1 MTSTSFWLLLGSVAA
16 VNLLG
21 AASPGPAFFVVSRTA
36 VGQSRRAGLATGLG
50 VSLATVIWA
59 FGTIHGLA
67 LLIAGAAWLFRIM
80 QAAGAVYL
88 IYLGWQAI
96 CHAAEPLP
104 PALAEHGPAGNLAAF
119 RRGFLTNMTN
129 PKVAVFFA
137 SVFAS
142 VSSVF
147 ASVYGAGMPEWI
159 NLAVLGVIAIDEVVW
174 YSLVALAFSS
184 RPAQA
189 AYGRAKRWIDR
200 AFGAF
205 LALFGIRLL
214 WNLRVLAA

>member
-1 MTSTSFWLLLGSVAA
+1 MLNTSIWLLLGSVAA

-36 VGQSRRAGLATGLG
+36 VGQNRRAGLATGLG

-67 LLIAGAAWLFRIM
+67 LLIAEAAWLFRIM
-80 QAAGAVYL
+80 QAAGAAYL
-88 IYLGWQAI
+88 IYLGWKAFR
-96 CHAAEPLP
+96 HAAEPLP
-104 PALAEHGPAGNLAAF
+104 PPLPENAPAGLLLAF
-119 RRGFLTNMTN
+119 RRGFLVNMTN

-142 VSSVF
+142 V
-147 ASVYGAGMPEWI
+147 YGTGMPEWV
-159 NLAVLGVIAIDEVVW
+159 NLVVLAVIAIDEIVW
-174 YSLVALAFSS
+174 YSLVALVFSS

-189 AYGRAKRWIDR
+189 AYGKAKRWIDR

-205 LALFGIRLL
+205 LAMFGIRLL
-214 WNLRVLAA
+214 WNLRLLAA

>member
-1 MTSTSFWLLLGSVAA
+1 MLNTSLWLLLGSVAA

-36 VGQSRRAGLATGLG
+36 VGQNRRAGLATALG

-67 LLIAGAAWLFRIM
+67 LLIAEAAWLFRIM
-80 QAAGAVYL
+80 QAAGAAYL
-88 IYLGWQAI
+88 IYLGWRAI
-96 CHAAEPLP
+96 RHAAEPLP
-104 PALAEHGPAGNLAAF
+104 PPLPDHVPAGLLIAF
-119 RRGFLTNMTN
+119 RRGFLVNMTN

-142 VSSVF
+142 V
-147 ASVYGAGMPEWI
+147 YGTGMPEWV
-159 NLAVLGVIAIDEVVW
+159 NLVVLGVIAIDEIVW
-174 YSLVALAFSS
+174 YSLVALVFSS

-205 LALFGIRLL
+205 LALFGLRLL
-214 WNLRVLAA
+214 WNLRLLAA

>member
-67 LLIAGAAWLFRIM
+67 LLIAEAAWLFRSM
-80 QAAGAVYL
+80 QAAGAAYL

-96 CHAAEPLP
+96 RHAAEPLP
-104 PALAEHGPAGNLAAF
+104 PALAEHGPTGNLAAF

-142 VSSVF
+142 V
-147 ASVYGAGMPEWI
+147 YGAGMPEWV

-184 RPAQA
+184 RPAQT

-205 LALFGIRLL
+205 LALFGIKLL
-214 WNLRVLAA
+214 WNLRLLAG

>member
-1 MTSTSFWLLLGSVAA
+1 MTTSSLLLLLLSVAA

-36 VGQSRRAGLATGLG
+36 VGQSRKAGLATAAG
-50 VSLATVIWA
+50 VSIATVIWA
-59 FGTIHGLA
+59 FGAIHGLA
-67 LLIAGAAWLFRIM
+67 LLIAKAAFLFHIM
-80 QAAGAVYL
+80 QAAGAAFL
-88 IYLGWQAI
+88 IYIGWNAI
-96 CHAAEPLP
+96 RHAAEPLP
-104 PALAEHGPAGNLAAF
+104 PPLPENAPAGLGAAF
-119 RRGFLTNMTN
+119 RRGFLVNMTN

-142 VSSVF
+142 V
-147 ASVYGAGMPEWI
+147 YGTGMPEWV
-159 NLAVLGVIAIDEVVW
+159 NLVVLAVIAVDEMVW
-174 YSLVALAFSS
+174 YTIVALAFSS

-205 LALFGIRLL
+205 LALFGLRLL
-214 WNLRVLAA
+214 WNLRLLLAA

>member
-1 MTSTSFWLLLGSVAA
+1 MDLPLHADLGQLAQRRRGLLRQVDQAA
-16 VNLLG
+16 AQARRL
-21 AASPGPAFFVVSRTA
+21 PIDRRPPSRHQPLPRRDQQRTQA
-36 VGQSRRAGLATGLG
+36 LHLDSRSRRNHRRRQA
-50 VSLATVIWA
+50 WA
-59 FGTIHGLA
+59 PSVRFDP
-67 LLIAGAAWLFRIM
+67 
-80 QAAGAVYL
+80 
-88 IYLGWQAI
+88 LGWQAI
-96 CHAAEPLP
+96 RHAAEPLP

-142 VSSVF
+142 V
-147 ASVYGAGMPEWI
+147 YGAGMPEWI
-159 NLAVLGVIAIDEVVW
+159 NLAVLGGIAIDEVVW

-184 RPAQA
+184 RPAQT

-214 WNLRVLAA
+214 WNLRLLAG

>member
-21 AASPGPAFFVVSRTA
+21 AASPGPAFFLVSRTA

-80 QAAGAVYL
+80 QAAGAAYL

-96 CHAAEPLP
+96 RHAAEPLP
-104 PALAEHGPAGNLAAF
+104 PALAEHGPTGNLAAF

-142 VSSVF
+142 I
-147 ASVYGAGMPEWI
+147 YGAGMPEWV

-184 RPAQA
+184 RPAQT

-214 WNLRVLAA
+214 WNLRLLAG

>member
-1 MTSTSFWLLLGSVAA
+1 MTNSSLLLLLGSVAA

-36 VGQSRRAGLATGLG
+36 VGHNRRAGLATALG

-67 LLIAGAAWLFRIM
+67 LLIAEAAWLFRIM
-80 QAAGAVYL
+80 QAAGAAYL
-88 IYLGWQAI
+88 IYLGWKAFR
-96 CHAAEPLP
+96 HAAEPLP
-104 PALAEHGPAGNLAAF
+104 PALVDHTPTGLLAAF
-119 RRGFLTNMTN
+119 RRGFLVNMTN

-142 VSSVF
+142 V
-147 ASVYGAGMPEWI
+147 YGSGMPEWV
-159 NLAVLGVIAIDEVVW
+159 NLVVLGVIAIDEIVW

-205 LALFGIRLL
+205 LALFGLRLL
-214 WNLRVLAA
+214 WNLRLLAA

>member
-80 QAAGAVYL
+80 QAAGAAYL

-96 CHAAEPLP
+96 RHAAEPLP

-137 SVFAS
+137 
-142 VSSVF
+142 SVF

-214 WNLRVLAA
+214 WNLRLLAASP

>member
-1 MTSTSFWLLLGSVAA
+1 MLTASTSFWLMIGSVAA
-16 VNLLG
+16 VNLMG

-36 VGQSRRAGLATGLG
+36 VGQSRRAGLATALG

-67 LLIAGAAWLFRIM
+67 LLISQAAWLFRIL
-80 QAAGAVYL
+80 QAAGACYL
-88 IYLGWQAI
+88 VYLGWQAFR
-96 CHAAEPLP
+96 HAAEPLP
-104 PALAEHGPAGNLAAF
+104 VMDPQKLPAGLSAAF

-142 VSSVF
+142 V
-147 ASVYGAGMPEWI
+147 YGPGMPEWT
-159 NLAVLGVIAIDEVVW
+159 NLVVLAVIAIDEIVW

-184 RPAQA
+184 RPAQV
-189 AYGRAKRWIDR
+189 AYGKAKRWIDR
-200 AFGAF
+200 AFGTF
-205 LALFGIRLL
+205 LALFGLRLL
-214 WNLRVLAA
+214 WNLRLLAA

>member
-1 MTSTSFWLLLGSVAA
+1 MTSTPFWLMLGSVAA

-36 VGQSRRAGLATGLG
+36 VGRNRRAGLATGLG

-67 LLIAGAAWLFRIM
+67 LLIAEAAWLFRIM
-80 QAAGAVYL
+80 QAAGAAYL
-88 IYLGWQAI
+88 IYLGWQAFR
-96 CHAAEPLP
+96 HAAEPLP
-104 PALAEHGPAGNLAAF
+104 PADAQTTSGGNLAAF

-142 VSSVF
+142 V
-147 ASVYGAGMPEWI
+147 YGPGMPEWT
-159 NLAVLGVIAIDEVVW
+159 NLVVLGVVALDEVVW

-205 LALFGIRLL
+205 LALFGLRLL
-214 WNLRVLAA
+214 WNLRLLAA

>member
-1 MTSTSFWLLLGSVAA
+1 MTTSSLLLLLLSVAA

-36 VGQSRRAGLATGLG
+36 VGQSRKAGLATAAG
-50 VSLATVIWA
+50 VSIATVIWA

-67 LLIAGAAWLFRIM
+67 LLIAEAAGLFRIM

-88 IYLGWQAI
+88 IYLGWRAI
-96 CHAAEPLP
+96 RHAAEPLP
-104 PALAEHGPAGNLAAF
+104 PALTDHAPAGLRAAF
-119 RRGFLTNMTN
+119 RRGFLVNMTN

-142 VSSVF
+142 V
-147 ASVYGAGMPEWI
+147 YGTGMPEWV
-159 NLAVLGVIAIDEVVW
+159 NLVVLGVIALDEIVW

-184 RPAQA
+184 RPAQV

-205 LALFGIRLL
+205 LALFGLRLL
-214 WNLRVLAA
+214 WNLRLLAA

>member
-1 MTSTSFWLLLGSVAA
+1 MTSTSFWLMLGSVAA

-36 VGQSRRAGLATGLG
+36 VGQNRRAGLATALG

-67 LLIAGAAWLFRIM
+67 LLIAQAAWLFRIM
-80 QAAGAVYL
+80 QAAGAAYL

-96 CHAAEPLP
+96 RHAAEPLP
-104 PALAEHGPAGNLAAF
+104 AAVTEHAPAGRLAAF

-142 VSSVF
+142 V
-147 ASVYGAGMPEWI
+147 YGPGMPEWV
-159 NLAVLGVIAIDEVVW
+159 NLVVLGVIAIDEIVW

-205 LALFGIRLL
+205 LALFGLRLL
-214 WNLRVLAA
+214 WNLRLLAA

>member
-21 AASPGPAFFVVSRTA
+21 AASPGPAFFLVSRTA

-80 QAAGAVYL
+80 QAAGAAYL

-96 CHAAEPLP
+96 RHAAEPLP
-104 PALAEHGPAGNLAAF
+104 PALAEHGPTGNLAAF

-142 VSSVF
+142 V
-147 ASVYGAGMPEWI
+147 YGAGMPEWV

-184 RPAQA
+184 RPAQT

-205 LALFGIRLL
+205 LALFGIKLL
-214 WNLRVLAA
+214 WNLRLLAG

>member
-1 MTSTSFWLLLGSVAA
+1 MTNTSFWLMLGSVAA

-36 VGQSRRAGLATGLG
+36 VGQNRRAGLATGLG

-67 LLIAGAAWLFRIM
+67 LLIAEAAWLFHIM
-80 QAAGAVYL
+80 QAAGAAYL
-88 IYLGWQAI
+88 IYLGWRAI
-96 CHAAEPLP
+96 RHAAEPLP
-104 PALAEHGPAGNLAAF
+104 PALADHSPAGLLAAF
-119 RRGFLTNMTN
+119 PRGFLVNMTN

-142 VSSVF
+142 V
-147 ASVYGAGMPEWI
+147 YGTGMPEWV
-159 NLAVLGVIAIDEVVW
+159 NLVVLGVIAIDEVVW
-174 YSLVALAFSS
+174 YSLVALVFSS

-205 LALFGIRLL
+205 LALFGLRLL
-214 WNLRVLAA
+214 WSLRALA